1 MPTSTRVAKNK
12 KDHTLGAGRRLN
24 PTGYTK
30 NARPGPFEKVG
41 YFACSIGNPQSMCFF
56 FGGAFKAVLTV
67 EIQNAHLAK
76 AVFFSEV

>member
-1 MPTSTRVAKNK
+1 VRAEGSIQPGTRKMPGRDLLKKLVISRVPLAI
-12 KDHTLGAGRRLN
+12 LN
-24 PTGYTK
+24 PC
-30 NARPGPFEKVG
+30 V
-41 YFACSIGNPQSMCFF
+41 FF